1 MRTGLAGIFRPMNR
15 LGSRI
20 AAAITAAAGISFA
33 VLVGGVGGSSA
44 NHNYG
49 EEHHAPVC
57 STVQPSLTTLN
68 STGRFIKVSLSGAT
82 DPDGD
87 ALTYAITSVTQ
98 DEPVIGPPG
107 TTSPDAMTSSDANAV
122 LLRAERDP
130 RGDGRVYEISFTVTD
145 TEGDSCDDSVFVSV
159 PRKKGEAATDSGQAF
174 DSFTGDPIG

>member
-1 MRTGLAGIFRPMNR
+1 MNR

-20 AAAITAAAGISFA
+20 AAAITLTAGVAFA

-44 NHNYG
+44 SHQYG
-49 EEHHAPVC
+49 EHQPPVC

-68 STGRFIKVSLSGAT
+68 ATGKFIKVSLSGAT

-87 ALTYAITSVTQ
+87 ALTYTITSVTQ

-107 TTSPDAMTSSDANAV
+107 TTSPDAMKASEPNAV

-130 RGDGRVYEISFTVTD
+130 RGDGRVYTISFRV
-145 TEGDSCDDSVFVSV
+145 DDSAGGSCEGTAFVTV
-159 PRKKGEAATDSGQAF
+159 PRKKGEAATDSGQDF
-174 DSFTGDPIG
+174 DSFTGDPA